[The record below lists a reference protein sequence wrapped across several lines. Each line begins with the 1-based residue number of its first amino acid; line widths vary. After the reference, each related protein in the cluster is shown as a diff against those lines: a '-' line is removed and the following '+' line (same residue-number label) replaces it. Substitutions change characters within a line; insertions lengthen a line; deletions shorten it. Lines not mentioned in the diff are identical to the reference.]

1 VIRIDSDD
9 GFTLTEMAVTVGLLG
24 LVLATAFGAMTAF
37 TGIAGGAERRMRNLE
52 QARLLMNVTTRDLR
66 TATPTLING
75 TEVAAFVSA
84 TADSVEFYGN
94 LRFDATTPVT
104 DPPVRVRLFL
114 ETDPRDATR
123 RQLVETVTAL
133 PTTAVPSPAP
143 RRRVIGVSLLPDTE
157 MFCYDTAEVAAST
170 DLGAWCA
177 SSTVPALAD
186 IAMVR
191 VRILVQRSSA
201 QGPTVLISSVYLPN
215 VALDKVA
222 L

>member
-1 VIRIDSDD
+1 MTRTDADD
-9 GFTLTEMAVTVGLLG
+9 GFTLAEAAVTVGLLG
-24 LVLATAFGAMTAF
+24 VVLATAFGALTAF
-37 TGIAGGAERRMRNLE
+37 TGITGGTGRRMENLE

-66 TATPTLING
+66 TATPTLIAG
-75 TEVAAFVSA
+75 VKTAAFVSA
-84 TADSVEFYGN
+84 TADSVEFYAN
-94 LRFDATTPVT
+94 LRFNATTPVT

-114 ETDPRDATR
+114 ETDPGDATR

-133 PTTAVPSPAP
+133 PTTAVPSPVP
-143 RRRVIGVSLLPDTE
+143 RRRVIGQSLLPSTE
-157 MFCYDTAEVAAST
+157 MFCYDTAAEAA
-170 DLGAWCA
+170 DDPGAWCA

-191 VRILVQRSSA
+191 VRILVQRNSA
-201 QGPTVLISSVYLPN
+201 QGPTTLTSSVYLPN

>member
-1 VIRIDSDD
+1 VTRIEEDD
-9 GFTLTEMAVTVGLLG
+9 GLTLAEMAVTAALLA
-24 LVLATAFGAMTAF
+24 LVLATAFGALTAF
-37 TGIAGGAERRMRNLE
+37 TGIAGSTERRMQNLE

-75 TEVAAFVSA
+75 VKTAAFVSA

-94 LRFDATTPVT
+94 LRFNATAPVT

-133 PTTAVPSPAP
+133 PTTAVPSPVP
-143 RRRVIGVSLLPDTE
+143 RRRVLGQSLLPDTE
-157 MFCYDTAEVAAST
+157 MFCYDTAAVAADPGS
-170 DLGAWCA
+170 WCA

-191 VRILVQRSSA
+191 VRILVQRNSA
-201 QGPTVLISSVYLPN
+201 QGPTTLISSVYLPN
-215 VALDKVA
+215 VALDKVT